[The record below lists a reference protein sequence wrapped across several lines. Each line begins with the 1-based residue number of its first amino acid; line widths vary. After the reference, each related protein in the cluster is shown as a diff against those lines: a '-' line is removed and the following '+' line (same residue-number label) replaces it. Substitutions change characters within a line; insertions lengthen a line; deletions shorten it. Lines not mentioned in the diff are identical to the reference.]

1 MNAQKI
7 SKLAAQTPGPAR
19 LEALGN
25 GRFKVYGALD
35 ADTATDLLKRSEAAF
50 KDAGASLEIDLANV
64 SEGDSAGLALLIEW
78 LRLAKQR
85 QQTIHFKN
93 VPPQIAALARISE
106 VDNLLNGNGNKPA

>member
-7 SKLAAQTPGPAR
+7 SKLAATTPGPAR

-35 ADTATDLLKRSEAAF
+35 ADTATDLLKRSDAAF
-50 KDAGASLEIDLANV
+50 KDAGSLEIDLANV
-64 SEGDSAGLALLIEW
+64 PEGDSAGLALLIEW

-85 QQTIHFKN
+85 RQTIHFKN

-106 VDNLLNGNGNKPA
+106 VENLLNGNGKH

>member
-1 MNAQKI
+1 MNAKP
-7 SKLAAQTPGPAR
+7 AATPGPAK

-50 KDAGASLEIDLANV
+50 KDAGSSLDIDLANV
-64 SEGDSAGLALLIEW
+64 PEGDSAGLALLIEW
-78 LRLAKQR
+78 LRLAKHR
-85 QQTIHFKN
+85 RQTIHLKN

-106 VDNLLNGNGNKPA
+106 VDNLLNGNGSKPA

>member
-1 MNAQKI
+1 MNAKPA
-7 SKLAAQTPGPAR
+7 KTPGPAR
-19 LEALGN
+19 LEALGD

-50 KDAGASLEIDLANV
+50 KDARSLEIDLANV
-64 SEGDSAGLALLIEW
+64 PEGDSAGLALLIEW

-106 VDNLLNGNGNKPA
+106 VDNLLNGNGTNNA